1 MTRGRATLL
10 LGTVLALCLAVR
22 SLVRTPPPLWV
33 SIAAFVG
40 YAALVILG
48 VLRPSL
54 QMFAEVLWRGPE
66 GARGVALTFDDGPH
80 PESTLAVLDMLDRAS
95 AKATFF
101 VIGEKATRWPDVIR
115 EIVKR
120 GHLLG
125 VHGNKHDRLLS
136 LRSLSRVRA
145 DLASAIEE
153 LTKLTGERP
162 RFYRPPVGQ
171 TNPRIARA
179 AREHGLTIVGWSVR
193 GRDGVRA
200 DPARIASRVVT
211 NVGDRSIVLLH
222 DAAERDDR
230 VPDGPRALPLIL
242 EGLRER
248 DLECVRLDG
257 WSP

>member
-10 LGTVLALCLAVR
+10 LGTFLALCLAVR
-22 SLVRTPPPLWV
+22 SLVRTPPPLGV
-33 SIAAFVG
+33 SIAAFIG

-145 DLASAIEE
+145 DLASAVEE

-162 RFYRPPVGQ
+162 GSIDRRWAK
-171 TNPRIARA
+171 RIHASPGRRVNTGSPSWAGRYAAATGFAPIRRA
-179 AREHGLTIVGWSVR
+179 SL
-193 GRDGVRA
+193 RA
-200 DPARIASRVVT
+200 
-211 NVGDRSIVLLH
+211 
-222 DAAERDDR
+222 
-230 VPDGPRALPLIL
+230 
-242 EGLRER
+242 
-248 DLECVRLDG
+248 
-257 WSP
+257 W